1 MPAPEDVQ
9 QYQRESDETEEG
21 GIESVSSGGAQTPS
35 SNDPLGLMREIFGE
49 STPMGGPARPPV
61 MGMGAGLE
69 GLLGGPVTPI
79 TPQQGGASLL
89 ELLSDPTPP
98 SQAGLLDPVVL
109 APISAGTT
117 SATPSASAQRFP
129 SMTAFQKNGLT
140 VVFDFDKPAPNLTVI
155 MVSATNSTPTPMT
168 NFSLLA
174 AVPRVRTINYS
185 TDPRFQIRGW
195 LKPLHN
201 QLIFILVSAIDRT
214 VPFWKCGS
222 TKCIIQ
228 GNPGDS
234 H

>member
-21 GIESVSSGGAQTPS
+21 GIESVSPGGAQTPS

-69 GLLGGPVTPI
+69 GLLDGPVTPI
-79 TPQQGGASLL
+79 TPQQGGGSLL

-109 APISAGTT
+109 APISAGT

-140 VVFDFDKPAPNLTVI
+140 LVFDFDKPAPNLTVI
-155 MVSATNSTPTPMT
+155 VVSATNSTPTPMT

-174 AVPRVRTINYS
+174 AVPRVTEPP
-185 TDPRFQIRGW
+185 TTLTTPRFQIRGW
-195 LKPLHN
+195 RKPGTTN
-201 QLIFILVSAIDRT
+201 
-214 VPFWKCGS
+214 
-222 TKCIIQ
+222 
-228 GNPGDS
+228 
-234 H
+234 